1 MLTMTGRLVRR
12 SEQGSSAA
20 ISHRS
25 CNSGIRITLV
35 GLLFEI
41 SSSLQRAL
49 LPEIERNLGHS
60 GLAFQV
66 LVRLARSPGE
76 QLRMTDLAT
85 QTGLTPGGLTRTID
99 RLVEAGLVA
108 RRSCAGDRRVVYA
121 ELTSAGHDQ
130 CAQLLERHERDIAAV
145 LDGVFD
151 EKDGALL
158 LAMLQRLRDR
168 VHPGATTISDV
179 EVSAR

>member
-1 MLTMTGRLVRR
+1 MTDRLARG
-12 SEQGSSAA
+12 SEPGSSAA
-20 ISHRS
+20 TSHGG
-25 CNSGIRITLV
+25 CDSGIRITLV

-41 SSSLQRAL
+41 SSSLQRTL

-66 LVRLARSPGE
+66 LVRLARSPRE

-99 RLVEAGLVA
+99 RLVEAGFVA
-108 RRSCAGDRRVVYA
+108 RRSCAADRRVVYA

-130 CAQLLERHERDIAAV
+130 SAQLLERHEHDIAAV

-168 VHPGATTISDV
+168 VHPGATTISDI
-179 EVSAR
+179 EVPTR

>member
-1 MLTMTGRLVRR
+1 VG
-12 SEQGSSAA
+12 
-20 ISHRS
+20 
-25 CNSGIRITLV
+25 CDSGARITLV

-49 LPEIERNLGHS
+49 LPTIERDLGQS

-76 QLRMTDLAT
+76 RLRMTDLAD

-99 RLVEAGLVA
+99 RLVEAGLVT
-108 RRSCAGDRRVVYA
+108 RRACAGDRRVVYA
-121 ELTSAGHDQ
+121 ELTAPGHHQ
-130 CAQLLERHERDIAAV
+130 CSKLLARHEHDIAAM

-151 EKDGALL
+151 TKDGELFI
-158 LAMLQRLRDR
+158 AMLQRLRDR
-168 VHPGATTISDV
+168 VHPDAVKISDA
-179 EVSAR
+179 ETGTP